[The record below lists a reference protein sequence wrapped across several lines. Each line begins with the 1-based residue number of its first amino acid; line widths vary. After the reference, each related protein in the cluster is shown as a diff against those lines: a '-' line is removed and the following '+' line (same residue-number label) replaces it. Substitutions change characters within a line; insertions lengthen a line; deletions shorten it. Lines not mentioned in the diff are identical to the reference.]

1 MTSTGSDSIRCLG
14 SREIEI
20 RSSLSFRKGG
30 NSHDTEDHPPRHSF
44 KDSHPNAALPPSHN
58 NNGSSGYRFRPA
70 LLIAFQVESH
80 LQLQISDGTA
90 SLYQKDIHPS
100 DTKIVYPDNCSDDN
114 KVQILA
120 TYLLNEMD
128 GISLRLDD
136 TTTTHD
142 NNNKNTDASI
152 NNNDDGIK
160 VAIRQRLD
168 TGIVKMIWSGI
179 LPNVTSVVRSTTT
192 TATTT
197 TCFPFLQTLG
207 RTIRQEQERY
217 HALQDQC
224 NGLQIDL
231 LGWKDTAEKLS
242 EDVWQSEKDA
252 LIHNFWTLY
261 RKTHEELRK
270 TQLELQQLED
280 RHMAAGSGSIP
291 SSLSYQQQQRQQ
303 QGNKGIGE
311 IQQHPRA
318 NKSNTASIGVTE
330 QPDDQ
335 DELLYDRTTIDRL
348 AAGPLSQPF
357 RTAALTTKSKG
368 TKQGS
373 TGPRKNQKTTVRS
386 KPQPSDGPT
395 SITATT
401 TTPATTTS
409 VTNPSL
415 RERSDEQVTVGF
427 QLADVGVVSSA
438 KELFQDLAANRKKRA
453 FVQDAPTTTTSSS
466 DAKAVI
472 KKTKISDA
480 VDDDRRKALE
490 KMAAILGDDDGDDDD
505 DDW

>member
-1 MTSTGSDSIRCLG
+1 VS
-14 SREIEI
+14 IEI

-30 NSHDTEDHPPRHSF
+30 NRHDREDHPPTHSF
-44 KDSHPNAALPPSHN
+44 KDSHPNAALPPSHNNNSN

-136 TTTTHD
+136 TTTTTTHD
-142 NNNKNTDASI
+142 NNNSNNYNTDASI
-152 NNNDDGIK
+152 HNNDDGIK

-179 LPNVTSVVRSTTT
+179 LPNVTSVVSSTAT

-197 TCFPFLQTLG
+197 TTTPTCFPFLQTLG

-242 EDVWQSEKDA
+242 EDVWQSVKDA

-335 DELLYDRTTIDRL
+335 D
-348 AAGPLSQPF
+348 A
-357 RTAALTTKSKG
+357 
-368 TKQGS
+368 
-373 TGPRKNQKTTVRS
+373 
-386 KPQPSDGPT
+386 
-395 SITATT
+395 IT
-401 TTPATTTS
+401 
-409 VTNPSL
+409 L
-415 RERSDEQVTVGF
+415 
-427 QLADVGVVSSA
+427 
-438 KELFQDLAANRKKRA
+438 
-453 FVQDAPTTTTSSS
+453 
-466 DAKAVI
+466 
-472 KKTKISDA
+472 
-480 VDDDRRKALE
+480 
-490 KMAAILGDDDGDDDD
+490 
-505 DDW
+505 